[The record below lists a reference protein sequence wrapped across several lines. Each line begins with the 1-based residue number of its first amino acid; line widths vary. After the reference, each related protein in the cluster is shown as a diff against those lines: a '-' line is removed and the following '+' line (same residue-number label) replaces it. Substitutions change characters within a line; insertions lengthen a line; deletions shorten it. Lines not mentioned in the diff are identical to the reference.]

1 MNGVTEAASL
11 QASGSS
17 GLSFPGGGSPEVV
30 VVGAGISGLYAAK
43 KLAERGVKV
52 LVLEA
57 RDRVGGRTWSTRL
70 GNGTFDLGGQW
81 IGPDQKRVNALAD
94 ELGLER
100 FPTFCDGTKVL
111 EVNGKIST
119 YKSTIPSLPI
129 WSLLELQRIITLV
142 NRMARTVPTQAPWTA
157 PRAREWDGLTVEA
170 WKRRNIYSKAVQG
183 LIDVTVRS
191 FFSTESADVSMLF
204 LLHYVQS
211 GGGLEKMI
219 EVKNSA
225 QQDRFVGGAQGLS
238 LKMAS
243 ALGERVQL
251 STPVRSVTYG
261 EAYSGTTPDGL
272 GVRVMT
278 DRGPVQARALI
289 LAIPPVLAGRLD
301 WHPIMPPVR
310 DQLTQ
315 RMPMGYTIK
324 CLALYEKRFWVDRG
338 YSGESV
344 STHGP
349 LVFTFDNSASNG
361 KQPALVAFL
370 VGDHARYWG
379 AQPAEARQKMVLSEL
394 AKLLGPEATQAVSY
408 HEQNWNLEPW
418 SGGCPV
424 GVMVPGSVTGV
435 GEALRVPVGPIHFA
449 GTETATEWCGFMD
462 GAIQAGDRA
471 AREVLTRLGKV
482 PVK

>member
-1 MNGVTEAASL
+1 MQDMTGSAED
-11 QASGSS
+11 SGSK
-17 GLSFPGGGSPEVV
+17 GVELTMPGGGSPDVV
-30 VVGAGISGLYAAK
+30 VVGAGISGLYAAR
-43 KLAERGVKV
+43 KLSERGVKV
-52 LVLEA
+52 LVVEA

-81 IGPDQKRVNALAD
+81 IGPDQKRVNTLAD

-100 FPTFCDGTKVL
+100 FPTFCEGTKVL

-119 YKSTIPSLPI
+119 YKSTIPSLPL
-129 WSLLELQRIITLV
+129 WNLLELQRVITLV
-142 NRMARTVPTQAPWTA
+142 NRMARTVPTKAPWTA
-157 PRAREWDGLTVEA
+157 PRATEWDGLTVEA

-191 FFSTESADVSMLF
+191 FFSTESKDVSLLY
-204 LLHYVQS
+204 LLHYVSS

-219 EVKNSA
+219 EVTNSA
-225 QQDRFVGGAQGLS
+225 QQDRFVGGAQGLT
-238 LKMAS
+238 LKMAA
-243 ALGERVQL
+243 ALGERVML
-251 STPVRSVTYG
+251 STPVRRVAFGS
-261 EAYSGTTPDGL
+261 AYARSTSDGL
-272 GVRVMT
+272 GVKLST
-278 DRGPVQARALI
+278 DRGELHARALI

-301 WHPIMPPVR
+301 WQPVMPPVR

-324 CLALYEKRFWVDRG
+324 VLALYEKRFWVEKG
-338 YSGESV
+338 FSGESV

-361 KQPALVAFL
+361 KQPALVAFV
-370 VGDHARYWG
+370 VGDHARRLG
-379 AQPAEARQKMVLSEL
+379 ALTAEARKAEVLQAL
-394 AKLLGPEATQAVSY
+394 CTLLGPEAMNVSSY

-424 GVMVPGSVTGV
+424 GVMVTGAMTSM
-435 GEALRVPVGPIHFA
+435 GEALRTPIGPVHFA

-462 GAIQAGDRA
+462 GAIQAGERA
-471 AREVLTRLGKV
+471 AKEVLTRLGRDAF
-482 PVK
+482 